1 MSLLSRMAGLFSPRL
16 EQRRAPSTWDVL
28 RLAGFSTGGSG
39 LPVNAEIV
47 LSASSVAARCV
58 ALRSELLASV
68 PLHVYRRTDDGGR
81 ERAQDLELSQV
92 LHDNFN
98 EALTAFEGREFLI
111 RSLDL
116 TGNGYA
122 RVERDGSGQVAALY
136 PLAPQLV
143 AVERLPRGRLR
154 YQVSEPAGG
163 TITLLQEEI
172 LHIRGPSRD
181 GVVGMSPLAITR
193 DNLGLMLAQ
202 AQAAQ
207 GLAGQGLRSSGF
219 LETGQVLNED
229 DRGKLE
235 KIMAGYMGSQN
246 AGSMMIL
253 EGGMTYKPLSWSPED
268 AELLASRKL
277 SNEDVA
283 RVFGV
288 PPTSVGITD
297 KATYSNVEQE
307 STMLVRNCLSP
318 LAERVEAALMRCLLS
333 REARRA
339 LYVEHDLTGLLRGD
353 TAARFEAYR
362 VGREWGWLSPNDIRR
377 AENLP
382 PIAEGDVYTSPMNMA
397 PLGSEPATGIAGK
410 TA

>member
-1 MSLLSRMAGLFSPRL
+1 VSLITHILGRFGGL
-16 EQRRAPSTWDVL
+16 ERRRRPDSWDLL
-28 RLAGFSTGGSG
+28 RLAGFGTGQSG
-39 LPVNAEIV
+39 AGVTADLV

-58 ALRSELLASV
+58 SLRSELMASV
-68 PLHVYRRTDDGGR
+68 PLHTYRRTEDGGR
-81 ERAQDLELSQV
+81 ERADDLGLSSV
-92 LHDNFN
+92 LHDDFN
-98 EALTAFEGREFLI
+98 DSLSAFEGREFLI

-116 TGNGYA
+116 SGNGYA
-122 RVERDGSGQVAALY
+122 RIERDGDGQVTALY
-136 PLAPQLV
+136 PISPLLV
-143 AVERLPRGRLR
+143 AVEQLPNGRLR
-154 YQVSEPAGG
+154 YQVSKPAGG
-163 TITLLQEEI
+163 TETLLQEEV

-181 GVVGMSPLAITR
+181 GVVGISPLAIAR
-193 DNLGLMLAQ
+193 DNLGLMLSQ

-219 LETGQVLNED
+219 LETGTVLNDE
-229 DRGKLE
+229 DRGRLE
-235 KIMAGYMGSQN
+235 KIMRGYMGSQN
-246 AGSMMIL
+246 AGSLMIL

-333 REARRA
+333 REARRSV
-339 LYVEHDLTGLLRGD
+339 YVEHDLTGLLRGD

-382 PIAEGDVYTSPMNMA
+382 PIPDGDVYTSPMNMA
-397 PLGSEPATGIAGK
+397 PLGSESDHAH
-410 TA
+410 